1 MDYYIFEA
9 WYTIF
14 DYESKNK
21 NKTKKKKKEILLFVL
36 EGKKHVH
43 ENAGSQYQ

>member
-14 DYESKNK
+14 DYETKNK
-21 NKTKKKKKEILLFVL
+21 NKTKKRKKILLFVL
-36 EGKKHVH
+36 EGKKTCTR
-43 ENAGSQYQ
+43 EC